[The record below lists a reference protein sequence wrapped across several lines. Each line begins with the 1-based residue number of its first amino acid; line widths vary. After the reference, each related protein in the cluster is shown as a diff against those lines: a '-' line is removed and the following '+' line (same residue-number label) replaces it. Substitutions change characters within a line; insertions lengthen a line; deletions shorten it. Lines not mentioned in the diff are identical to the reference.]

1 MKNTYTVRAALALA
15 ALGLA
20 AAGCGQPEDGEQ
32 VVVIDDENNTTGGE
46 ADAGAGENSEDDG
59 GIPTVG
65 DAGTEEDTG
74 DDGCD
79 EIAELALAW
88 PLNDAV
94 ADGSFS
100 ATEADGVWT
109 ATVDASAGGFQGAAR
124 NPFLYID
131 LDTGAKVEVTD
142 LEAGRTDVTWDIAVR
157 RTSTFINGGD
167 SGPGAV
173 EITRLT
179 GTTFEDVTAADVGP
193 GTVFVTEDGVDANCQ
208 VIPSPTGFGSVLS
221 VFEQINTNTSSG
233 SWFDY
238 GVGGAGVSTY
248 PDHVYI
254 LRGTDGGKTYK
265 FSFDAWESGVYTIRW
280 AEI

>member
-1 MKNTYTVRAALALA
+1 MKNTYTGRIALA
-15 ALGLA
+15 ALGLVVV
-20 AAGCGQPEDGEQ
+20 GCGPQGQDGDGEEII
-32 VVVIDDENNTTGGE
+32 VIDEDDVTIGGDE
-46 ADAGAGENSEDDG
+46 DAGTDGGEDDG

-65 DAGTEEDTG
+65 DAGGGDEDTG
-74 DDGCD
+74 DGCD

-94 ADGSFS
+94 SGGSFS

-109 ATVDASAGGFQGAAR
+109 ATVDASAGGFMGAAR

-142 LEAGRTDVTWDIAVR
+142 LVAGRTDATWDIAVR
-157 RTSTFINGGD
+157 RTATFINGGD
-167 SGPGAV
+167 SGPGNV

-179 GTTFEDVTAADVGP
+179 GTTFEDVSAASIGP
-193 GTVFVTEDGVDANCQ
+193 GTVFVTEDGVDVNCQ